1 MKTILIFLL
10 STTILLATPDIE
22 EIIENP
28 IEFANYGCCFM
39 VKGKKQS
46 KPFIYQFDS
55 FAGVMYFMSEFG
67 IKKVYVRDCDNQS
80 KWRKLTRIER
90 GD

>member
-10 STTILLATPDIE
+10 STTFLLATPDIE

-28 IEFANYGCCFM
+28 IEFANYGCCFII
-39 VKGKKQS
+39 KGKRES

-55 FAGVMYFMSEFG
+55 FAGVMHFMSEFK
-67 IKKVYVRDCDNQS
+67 IKMVFVRDCDNQR
-80 KWRKLTRIER
+80 KWRKLTRLSK